1 MQYPLTGVLR
11 FEEETL
17 HDALNRVEGE
27 ILERA
32 LKYNEMNRRKTA
44 KDLGIGLRTIYDK
57 ISKRRR
63 LRL

>member
-44 KDLGIGLRTIYDK
+44 KDPGIGLRTIYDK